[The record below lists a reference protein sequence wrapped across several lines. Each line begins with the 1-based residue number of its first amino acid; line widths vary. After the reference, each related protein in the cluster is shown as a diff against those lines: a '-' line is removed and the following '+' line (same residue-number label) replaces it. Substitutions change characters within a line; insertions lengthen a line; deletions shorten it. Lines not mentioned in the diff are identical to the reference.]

1 MSSSPFSIY
10 PIVDCIPP
18 DHVNFILINRE
29 DSPFYLQIPLAIINA
44 LVLQPRKYLNF
55 LGWCILGVKGG
66 LRHNGAIITA
76 SGALDSG
83 ETYYFEADG
92 DEATD
97 FRHAIDLEVIQER
110 SSVPSGETG
119 GDKTFRSDLLERDQ
133 YCVWTGA
140 SLGAGTHII
149 PHARSSEWFQSI
161 IANRPSYG
169 EDIAGLTDIND
180 IRNGFFSNPN
190 ARALFDCR
198 NVAILKTP
206 NEILDTTDV
215 RKRHPRPSMPP
226 TVSFPSGRRYTMQW
240 LAPPDPYLQ
249 SVPNNCD
256 AAFGTAAGKGMPS
269 DLLLHYN
276 YGAAAV
282 LRWGRGLETLWL
294 CSASRRPTISPPP
307 KTGAGAGAGEAE
319 DADARWDADDVV
331 LFLWGN
337 TKAARQRRAKEEEED
352 AQRLEQWR
360 AGVS

>member
-1 MSSSPFSIY
+1 MADY
-10 PIVDCIPP
+10 IPP
-18 DHVNFILINRE
+18 DHVNLILINRE
-29 DSPFYLQIPLAIINA
+29 DSPFFLQIPLAIISA
-44 LVLQPRKYLNF
+44 LVLQPRKYLVF
-55 LGWCILGVKGG
+55 LGWCILGVKGR
-66 LRHNGAIITA
+66 LRHSGGIIPA

-83 ETYYFEADG
+83 ETYYFEPDS
-92 DEATD
+92 DETTD
-97 FRHAIDLEVIQER
+97 FRHAIDLGVFQKNSIV
-110 SSVPSGETG
+110 SSGETECH
-119 GDKTFRSDLLERDQ
+119 KSFRSDLLERDQ

-140 SLGAGTHII
+140 SSGAGTHII
-149 PHARSSEWFQSI
+149 PHARGSEWFQSI

-206 NEILDTTDV
+206 NEILETTDV
-215 RKRHPRPSMPP
+215 KRHPRPSMPP

-249 SVPNNCD
+249 SAPNNCD
-256 AAFGTAAGKGMPS
+256 AAFRTAAGKSMPS

-282 LRWGRGLETLWL
+282 LRWGRGLATLRQ
-294 CSASRRPTISPPP
+294 CSPSRRPAIPPPAPAGPP
-307 KTGAGAGAGEAE
+307 KTGAGEAG
-319 DADARWDADDVV
+319 DADARWDADDVM

-337 TKAARQRRAKEEEED
+337 TKAARQRRVKEEEED
-352 AQRLEQWR
+352 AQRMEQWR
-360 AGVS
+360 AGVSRG